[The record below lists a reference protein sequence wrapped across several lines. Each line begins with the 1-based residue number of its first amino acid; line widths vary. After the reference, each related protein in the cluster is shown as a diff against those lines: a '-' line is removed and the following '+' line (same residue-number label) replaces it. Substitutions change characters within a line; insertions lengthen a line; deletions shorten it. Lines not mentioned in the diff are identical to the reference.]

1 MTTEALLTAL
11 VSAPFGA
18 YAISVDQSIVFWN
31 KSAERILGYS
41 SQDVLGLRC
50 FEVVSGIASKGI
62 TPECLGG
69 CPSVRYLRS
78 GLVPSPVRLSIL
90 CASGERKWVNVTPM
104 VAAGAHND
112 GPLLLYLF
120 DDPDGIVGGASEG
133 TVTKQWRS
141 GEVGLAADQPVTAGS
156 HSPPLALSR
165 REAQVLRLVALGRD
179 TPRIAADL
187 RISRHTVRNH
197 IRNLRQKLN
206 ASTKLEAVLTAMRT
220 GILEQE

>member
-1 MTTEALLTAL
+1 MTAEALLTAL
-11 VSAPFGA
+11 GSAPFGA

-31 KSAERILGYS
+31 KAAERILGYS

-50 FEVVSGIASKGI
+50 FEVVSSVSTKGI

-69 CPSVRYLRS
+69 CPSIRYLRS
-78 GLVPSPVRLSIL
+78 GLVPSPARLSIL

-120 DDPDGIVGGASEG
+120 DDPDGSAVGVSGG
-133 TVTKQWRS
+133 TVTPQWAS
-141 GEVGLAADQPVTAGS
+141 GEAGLAADQSTVAGS
-156 HSPPLALSR
+156 HASPSALSR
-165 REAQVLRLVALGRD
+165 REAQVLQLVALGRD

-220 GILEQE
+220 GILEQK

>member
-1 MTTEALLTAL
+1 MTAEALLTAL

-120 DDPDGIVGGASEG
+120 DDPDGSAGAASGE
-133 TVTKQWRS
+133 TVTKQWMS
-141 GEVGLAADQPVTAGS
+141 GEAGLAADQPAAAGS
-156 HSPPLALSR
+156 YAPPLALSR

>member
-1 MTTEALLTAL
+1 MTAEALLTAL

-120 DDPDGIVGGASEG
+120 DDPDVSAGAASGE
-133 TVTKQWRS
+133 TVTKQWMS
-141 GEVGLAADQPVTAGS
+141 GEAGLAADQPAATGS
-156 HSPPLALSR
+156 HAPPLALSR

>member
-1 MTTEALLTAL
+1 MTAEALLTAL

-120 DDPDGIVGGASEG
+120 DDPDVSAGAASGE
-133 TVTKQWRS
+133 TVTKQWMS
-141 GEVGLAADQPVTAGS
+141 GEAGLAADQPAAAGS
-156 HSPPLALSR
+156 HAPPLALSQ